1 MINPHQ
7 IGFDID
13 GVLADTMQLFVE
25 ILDKVYGIDHVTVDQ
40 ITQYELA
47 ACLDVD
53 PQIISAANQAIIE
66 GDYPGHL
73 APIHGAAEVLKRLSA
88 YGPIRLVTA
97 RPYPGPI
104 QAWVEELLPAERYPV
119 QITATGSFES
129 KAEVLKAENITW
141 FVEDRLETCFFLQN
155 HDITP
160 VLFAQPW
167 NRRAHPFD
175 EVDTW
180 DQLARLIDWGC
191 RHVSSSGGRRRATGL
206 ECGAVHD
213 ER

>member
-1 MINPHQ
+1 MIDPLQ

-13 GVLADTMQLFVE
+13 GVLANTMQLFVD
-25 ILDKVYGIDHVTVDQ
+25 ILDDVYGIGHVTLDQ
-40 ITQYELA
+40 ITKYELE
-47 ACLDVD
+47 ACLDID
-53 PQIISAANQAIIE
+53 PQIISAANQSIID
-66 GDYPGHL
+66 GDYPGRL
-73 APIHGAAEVLKRLSA
+73 APMHGAVAVLKRLST
-88 YGPIRLVTA
+88 YGPVRLVTA

-129 KAEVLKAENITW
+129 KAEILKAEKITC
-141 FVEDRLETCFFLQN
+141 FVEDRLETCFLLQN

-167 NRRAHPFD
+167 NRRPHPFD

-180 DQLARLIDWGC
+180 DQLARMIDW
-191 RHVSSSGGRRRATGL
+191 RRQDAVPAGL
-206 ECGAVHD
+206 KA
-213 ER
+213 

>member
-1 MINPHQ
+1 MIDPLQ

-13 GVLADTMQLFVE
+13 GVLANTMQLFVD
-25 ILDKVYGIDHVTVDQ
+25 ILDDVYGIGHVTLDQ
-40 ITQYELA
+40 ITQYELE
-47 ACLDVD
+47 ACLDID
-53 PQIISAANQAIIE
+53 PQIISAANQSIID
-66 GDYPGHL
+66 GDYRGRL
-73 APIHGAAEVLKRLSA
+73 APMHGAVEVLKRLGT

-104 QAWVEELLPAERYPV
+104 QAWVEELLPAGRYPV

-129 KAEVLKAENITW
+129 KAEILKSEKITC
-141 FVEDRLETCFFLQN
+141 FVEDRLETCFLLQN

-167 NRRAHPFD
+167 NRQPHPFD

-180 DQLARLIDWGC
+180 DQLARMIDW
-191 RHVSSSGGRRRATGL
+191 RRQDVLSAGL
-206 ECGAVHD
+206 KT
-213 ER
+213 

>member
-1 MINPHQ
+1 MINPQQ

-13 GVLADTMQLFVE
+13 GVIANTMQLFVE
-25 ILDKVYGIDHVTVDQ
+25 ILDEVYGIDHVTLEQ

-53 PQIISAANQAIIE
+53 PQIISAANQAIID
-66 GDYPGHL
+66 GDYPGQL
-73 APIHGAAEVLKRLSA
+73 TPIHGAVEVLKRLST

-119 QITATGSFES
+119 QITATGDFES
-129 KAEVLKAENITW
+129 KAEVLKAKNLTW

-155 HDITP
+155 HAITP

-167 NRRAHPFD
+167 NRRPHPFN
-175 EVDTW
+175 EVGAW
-180 DQLARLIDWGC
+180 DQLARLIDWGH
-191 RHVSSSGGRRRATGL
+191 REASPAGGVR
-206 ECGAVHD
+206 ESV
-213 ER
+213 